1 MAYECQSQYVVGLEV
16 HQKLIDFG
24 PYMPKVKVNMEQV
37 WLGDQSWL
45 DVTIVDLDS
54 TQTLHGLTS

>member
-37 WLGDQSWL
+37 WLGDQS
-45 DVTIVDLDS
+45 
-54 TQTLHGLTS
+54 